1 MARRWPS
8 GSGSHRPQTRT
19 AAASSA
25 RTACF
30 GDPLLTGSSYSQRC
44 ARPDFSGALRPVA
57 PLQWT
62 NVSRTDRLSRAQAN
76 AVAELVRVAPVVDRL
91 GALFGA
97 AGHRLYLVG
106 GSVRDALLGRLGH
119 DLDFTTDARPDTIER
134 LLRQLTPAV
143 WTVGKDFG
151 TIGGRITAGHATWVV
166 EITTFRAD
174 VYADHSRKPSVVF
187 GDTLDGDL
195 VRRDFTV
202 NAMAVDVDGLAFVD
216 PYGGL
221 RGARRRLPR
230 HPGDPGAVVQGRPAA
245 DAPRRPLQLAAGVHH
260 GGAGR
265 TGHARH
271 GRTYRHRLR
280 RTDPRRAGPAAAQR
294 PPAGRTGPVGPDRTG
309 RPGPAGADRVAAGDR
324 RAPSAQGRLRPQ
336 PHGARA
342 GHRPRVGAAGAAR
355 PGDEAGG
362 APARHRQAGHPA
374 VRGRRQGLV
383 PPPRCGR
390 GEAGPEA
397 VDRAALQQRRGGR
410 GQQADRAAP
419 ALPRVRRRASGA
431 TPRSG
436 ATSATPGRSSNG
448 CTS

>member
-1 MARRWPS
+1 MFWKIVPGLTRLPS
-8 GSGSHRPQTRT
+8 GSLAADVSARSIPSVSWIGSSDRQSTACSRLRVMVEVLRDRAGQPDGPVPAGQRRGHRVDAHRHPGFGWLRRRPRGAGSHRPQTRT
-19 AAASSA
+19 AAANSA
-25 RTACF
+25 RAARF

-44 ARPDFSGALRPVA
+44 ARPGFSGALRPVA

-143 WTVGKDFG
+143 WTIGKDFG
-151 TIGGRITAGHATWVV
+151 TIGGRITAGQATWVV

-187 GDTLDGDL
+187 GDTLDEDL

-221 RGARRRLPR
+221 EALAAGSLDTPATPEQSFSDDPLRMLRAARFRTTAWAAGPGPVVVPARRRS
-230 HPGDPGAVVQGRPAA
+230 
-245 DAPRRPLQLAAGVHH
+245 RR
-260 GGAGR
+260 
-265 TGHARH
+265 
-271 GRTYRHRLR
+271 
-280 RTDPRRAGPAAAQR
+280 
-294 PPAGRTGPVGPDRTG
+294 
-309 RPGPAGADRVAAGDR
+309 
-324 RAPSAQGRLRPQ
+324 
-336 PHGARA
+336 
-342 GHRPRVGAAGAAR
+342 
-355 PGDEAGG
+355 
-362 APARHRQAGHPA
+362 
-374 VRGRRQGLV
+374 
-383 PPPRCGR
+383 
-390 GEAGPEA
+390 
-397 VDRAALQQRRGGR
+397 
-410 GQQADRAAP
+410 
-419 ALPRVRRRASGA
+419 
-431 TPRSG
+431 
-436 ATSATPGRSSNG
+436 
-448 CTS
+448 